1 MKEDPSAFSAL
12 GYDTVYIY
20 KEALEKSASL
30 DFAEIVNALKA
41 VEVSGVT
48 GDLKFGENNNSVKSA
63 TIIEIKDGSYTFNSL
78 VSVE

>member
-30 DFAEIVNALKA
+30 DFA
-41 VEVSGVT
+41 
-48 GDLKFGENNNSVKSA
+48 
-63 TIIEIKDGSYTFNSL
+63 
-78 VSVE
+78 